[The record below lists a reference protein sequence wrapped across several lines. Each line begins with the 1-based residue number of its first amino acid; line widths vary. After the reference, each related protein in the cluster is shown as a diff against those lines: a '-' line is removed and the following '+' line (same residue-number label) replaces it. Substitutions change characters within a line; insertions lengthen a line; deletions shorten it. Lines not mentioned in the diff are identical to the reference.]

1 MYRNGKDMEY
11 YISEKLLSED
21 SQRLL
26 QNIDQEDNHVII
38 KYTLK

>member
-26 QNIDQEDNHVII
+26 QNMDREDNHVII